1 MDRKFGKII
10 SFLYRKSQVYLGT
23 ALKKYDLTA
32 AEQPFLSV
40 LQAFPGATQEE
51 ISSQLQIDKAATART
66 VASLEDKGYIERF
79 QDEQDKR
86 QNRVFLTAKAKR
98 YWSGIEKEL
107 YAWNA
112 LLTKNIDTP
121 ILDTAYTVLL
131 QMEKNITAA
140 KETEL

>member
-10 SFLYRKSQVYLGT
+10 AFLYRKSQTYLGA

-40 LQAFPGATQEE
+40 LQTFDGATQEE
-51 ISSQLQIDKAATART
+51 LSAQIQIDKAATART
-66 VASLEDKGYIERF
+66 VASLEHKGYIERF

-98 YWSGIEKEL
+98 SWRKIEKEL
-107 YAWNA
+107 YTWNA
-112 LLTKNIDTP
+112 LLTKDIDDTT
-121 ILDTAYTVLL
+121 LDTVYAALL
-131 QMEKNITAA
+131 QMKENINNIKGA
-140 KETEL
+140 